1 MSDPAPY
8 PAPVRITL
16 TDEDWIA
23 ANWLVIRHA
32 WLWRKLMLLF
42 GAVWLIYILLLVVP
56 GVIEYGW
63 NTNWALRGA
72 GQSALI
78 AAFLVALL
86 VGLTAALTPRRVR
99 KQLADTR
106 RLTSGYDLTV
116 SPEGVRSASD
126 IGEVNMRW
134 GQFKRWHE
142 NARLIALVITDREVL
157 VIPKTQLDPG
167 TIGEVRERLVAAQVE
182 RGLT

>member
-1 MSDPAPY
+1 MSEPAAN
-8 PAPVRITL
+8 PAAIRVTL
-16 TDEDWIA
+16 NDADWIA

-32 WLWRKLMLLF
+32 WLWRKLALVF
-42 GAVWLIYILLLVVP
+42 AAVWLLYILLLVVP

-63 NTNWALRGA
+63 STYWVLRGA

-86 VGLTAALTPRRVR
+86 VGLTVALTPRRVR
-99 KQLADTR
+99 KYLADTR
-106 RLTSGYDLTV
+106 RLTPGYDLTV
-116 SPEGVRSASD
+116 SPDGLRSVSE
-126 IGEVNMRW
+126 IGEVTMRW
-134 GQFKRWHE
+134 DQFKRWHE
-142 NARLIALVITDREVL
+142 NARLIALVITEREIL

-167 TIGEVRERLVAAQVE
+167 KIDEVRARLVAAQVE